1 MSQFFKLQVDLDDLT
16 DAMYGFVTDPTPGR
30 NERPIVAELHDLN
43 PDIVDVMECMV
54 LDGTEERGDVAAYV
68 NALFG
73 AGGTG
78 PDKAES

>member
-54 LDGTEERGDVAAYV
+54 LDGTDERDDVAAYV
-68 NALFG
+68 HVLFG
-73 AGGTG
+73 ASGMG
-78 PDKAES
+78 PGKAET